1 MVYIVIVHVFFLID
15 NVENVWGGGCLFFGN
30 TAFDTSD
37 LEL

>member
-1 MVYIVIVHVFFLID
+1 MCFFPD
-15 NVENVWGGGCLFFGN
+15 NVENVWGGVFFCFFFGN